1 MAKILTA
8 RQAVDTYF
16 YDGATVTFGGFANGL
31 MHPEEIMV
39 ALEEAARS
47 SGHPRGLRV
56 VYASGQGDS
65 GERGLNHL
73 AVDGMCTTVIG
84 GHWGLA
90 PKLGGLA
97 AENKLAAYNLPQGVI
112 SGLFREIAAKR
123 PGVITHVGLDT
134 FVDPRLEG
142 GKMNRAA
149 HEAGDMVKLIELE
162 GEEKLFYP
170 AFPIDIA
177 VIRATYADERG
188 NCTFEREGV
197 YAEAL
202 AQAQAAHN
210 SGGRV
215 IVQVEKVV
223 SYGCLDAR
231 LIRLPGI
238 YVDVLVV
245 ARPENHMQTF
255 GTQYDPAFSGEIRT
269 PLNALSPLPMGAR
282 KIIARR
288 AAMELTPCA
297 VTNLGIG
304 MPEGVASVAAEEG
317 LESMVLTTEVGAVG
331 GVPAGGMDFGAATNV
346 DCILEQPVQFDFYD
360 GGGLDTAFLG
370 LAQMDGDGDG
380 NVNVSKFGPKIAG
393 CGGFINI
400 TQNAKK
406 VVYCGTFTAG
416 GLEVSAADGTLKLL
430 REGKVKK
437 LVRQVE
443 QVTFAGRYAIK
454 HNQPVLYITER
465 AVFALTP
472 EGVALK
478 EVAPGVDIQRDILD
492 QMEFTPV
499 ITDVTTMDSRIF
511 REERMGLAQ
520 QNPGSSGTTQ
530 EQEVKQ
536 CLFGK

>member
-202 AQAQAAHN
+202 AQAILAGADLSASAATAKHAAWYAAWKDQAPALTAEN
-210 SGGRV
+210 IMDVLKEQIGQTFR
-215 IVQVEKVV
+215 KVL
-223 SYGCLDAR
+223 LDA
-231 LIRLPGI
+231 
-238 YVDVLVV
+238 
-245 ARPENHMQTF
+245 
-255 GTQYDPAFSGEIRT
+255 
-269 PLNALSPLPMGAR
+269 
-282 KIIARR
+282 
-288 AAMELTPCA
+288 
-297 VTNLGIG
+297 
-304 MPEGVASVAAEEG
+304 GVYKRDAQGQA
-317 LESMVLTTEVGAVG
+317 
-331 GVPAGGMDFGAATNV
+331 
-346 DCILEQPVQFDFYD
+346 
-360 GGGLDTAFLG
+360 GLDRFL
-370 LAQMDGDGDG
+370 
-380 NVNVSKFGPKIAG
+380 K
-393 CGGFINI
+393 
-400 TQNAKK
+400 
-406 VVYCGTFTAG
+406 
-416 GLEVSAADGTLKLL
+416 TL
-430 REGKVKK
+430 
-437 LVRQVE
+437 
-443 QVTFAGRYAIK
+443 
-454 HNQPVLYITER
+454 
-465 AVFALTP
+465 
-472 EGVALK
+472 
-478 EVAPGVDIQRDILD
+478 
-492 QMEFTPV
+492 
-499 ITDVTTMDSRIF
+499 
-511 REERMGLAQ
+511 
-520 QNPGSSGTTQ
+520 
-530 EQEVKQ
+530 
-536 CLFGK
+536 

>member
-123 PGVITHVGLDT
+123 PGVITHGGLDT
-134 FVDPRLEG
+134 FGDPRLEG

-238 YVDVLVV
+238 YVDALVV

-269 PLNALSPLPMGAR
+269 PLNALSPLPMGTR

-370 LAQMDGDGDG
+370 LAQMDGDG

-520 QNPGSSGTTQ
+520 QNPSSSGTTQ